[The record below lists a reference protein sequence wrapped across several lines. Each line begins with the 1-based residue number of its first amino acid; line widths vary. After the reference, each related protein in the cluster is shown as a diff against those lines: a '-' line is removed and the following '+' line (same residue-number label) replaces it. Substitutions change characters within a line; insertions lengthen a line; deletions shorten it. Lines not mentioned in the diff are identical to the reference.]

1 MRLQSLEDD
10 KGRKPWRIW
19 KAVSIRCVGFAVAG
33 IIVVVVVEVG
43 LGIFFVTIYLL

>member
-1 MRLQSLEDD
+1 MEDD

-33 IIVVVVVEVG
+33 IIVVVVVVEVG
-43 LGIFFVTIYLL
+43 LGILFVTIYLL